1 MENDEFRK
9 IKDVAG
15 FCKIKVPYYQNLLS
29 RFELNS
35 VSDFGKIP
43 LLTNKIYCNHT
54 PPVSNSLL
62 SREASGC
69 FVFSSGGTT
78 TEPRYILRDFADFDY
93 QIQDYEGLNL
103 GPNDTVINL
112 FMPGLWG
119 IFTSVNITLIRLGCR
134 IIPFG
139 GANLTEKDKH
149 KIADL
154 IGQFRANTLLGVPS
168 TILAVARFLFL
179 NSHYQAICPLVNKI
193 FTLGEEIRLSSLRFI
208 RQVFPNAVIKSKYG
222 TMESAG
228 IAYQCRYLD
237 RNHYHPFH
245 NRFVEIVDTNSNQS
259 LSSGKKGLIVVTTLN
274 PRLIPLIRFSTGD
287 IGWLF
292 KKSCPCGEKQILK
305 IGGRLQ
311 DMVISASVH
320 FSLDQI
326 ESIISSFSELNP
338 PVVFQIEI
346 TNPQGIDEIILRIE
360 TPKVTRRLKKEVL
373 KKLYQEITDI
383 PEALF
388 SGKIL
393 RFEIDF
399 VAIGSISRIP
409 STGKIKK
416 IVDLR
421 K

>member
-1 MENDEFRK
+1 MENAKFRK
-9 IKDVAG
+9 IKDIVE
-15 FCKIKVPYYQNLLS
+15 FCKIKVPYYHSLLNG
-29 RFELNS
+29 FELKS
-35 VSDFGKIP
+35 ISDFEKIP
-43 LLTNKIYCNHT
+43 LLTNKIYHNNT
-54 PPVSNSLL
+54 PPVGNSLL

-78 TEPRYILRDFADFDY
+78 SKPRYVLRDFADFDY

-103 GPNDTVINL
+103 GPDDTVINL

-119 IFTSVNITLIRLGCR
+119 IFTSANITLMRLGCQ

-139 GANLTEKDKH
+139 GTNLSENDKH
-149 KIADL
+149 RITDL
-154 IGQFRANTLLGVPS
+154 IGQFKANTLMGVPS
-168 TILAVARFLFL
+168 TILAVARYIFL
-179 NSHYQAICPLVNKI
+179 NSHCQAICPLVNKI
-193 FTLGEEIRLSSLRFI
+193 FTLGEEIHLSSFRFM

-228 IAYQCRYLD
+228 IGYQCRYLD
-237 RNHYHPFH
+237 HNYYHPFH
-245 NRFVEIVDTNSNQS
+245 NRFVEIVDVNSNQS
-259 LSSGKKGLIVVTTLN
+259 LSFGKKGSVVVTTLN
-274 PRLIPLIRFSTGD
+274 LRLIPLLRFSTGD

-292 KKSCPCGEKQILK
+292 KESCPCGEKQILK

-326 ESIISSFSELNP
+326 ESIISCFSELNP
-338 PVVFQIEI
+338 PVFQIEI
-346 TNPQGIDEIILRIE
+346 TNPQGIDEIILHIE
-360 TPKVTRRLKKEVL
+360 GHKVTRQLKKEVL

-383 PEALF
+383 PEALH

-393 RFEIDF
+393 SFKIDF
-399 VAIGSISRIP
+399 VGVGSIPRLP

-416 IVDLR
+416 IIDLR